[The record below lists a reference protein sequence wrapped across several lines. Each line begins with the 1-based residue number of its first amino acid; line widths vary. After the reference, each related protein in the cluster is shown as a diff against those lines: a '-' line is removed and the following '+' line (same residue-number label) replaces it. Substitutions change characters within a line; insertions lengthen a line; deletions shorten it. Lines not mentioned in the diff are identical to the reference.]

1 MGNGRS
7 IKPGVAQNAIV
18 NRSIL
23 QEKITKKV
31 TEFTEELV
39 AELVKKY
46 GISLPDN
53 TLLQIYNHSER
64 YATCLADTVVSG
76 QVNDID
82 FNYIKQGPK
91 NIYLP

>member
-1 MGNGRS
+1 MGDSRS

-53 TLLQIYNHSER
+53 TLL
-64 YATCLADTVVSG
+64 
-76 QVNDID
+76 
-82 FNYIKQGPK
+82 
-91 NIYLP
+91 

>member
-1 MGNGRS
+1 MKMYHYRNDEKEDTSSEATRSLAERNEVSRRSLAVVHNGRS

-31 TEFTEELV
+31 TAFTEELV

-53 TLLQIYNHSER
+53 TLL
-64 YATCLADTVVSG
+64 
-76 QVNDID
+76 
-82 FNYIKQGPK
+82 
-91 NIYLP
+91 